1 MLFRSGSVYQR
12 LLDAFLRRVL
22 LLDHKLSTRLLVF
35 SAVLIVFPLLAVG
48 VISYQQSQQV
58 LEQKSRESSWQ
69 IIGQVQHYVEDY
81 FRDFEIST
89 LKIVNHP
96 DTIAYLR
103 QETIDAGETSESL
116 RRDVRIVLMD
126 ASFSRS
132 DIANVT
138 IVLNDGQKISAQES
152 DYNELYLIER
162 EYWFWSVPYTGEP
175 MLFSRV
181 IPWNNRLEPVITI
194 VKRFVSPQT
203 LEPFGLLLIDVNY
216 RRLEEVTR
224 KVQLGDSGFLF
235 ILDER
240 GHYVYHPQSDRIGT
254 PVDEDV
260 LRHMRDEPSG
270 SFVNGEDR
278 KNLLTYSFSPNLNWW
293 IVTSIPYDELT
304 SPINYIG
311 KTILTTVII
320 SLVAAYLLGVGFA
333 ASLIRPIRRLMQYMK
348 RVEVGDF
355 SGKVEVKYHD
365 ELGLLSHGF
374 NKMVERLSELL
385 NEIYFSRLR
394 ETEMSLRQKETELK
408 VLQSQMNPH
417 FFYNFLD
424 TIRGMAMDRDMDD
437 IAQMAAS
444 LGKVLRYNLKNSSP
458 VVTLREELDIC
469 EQYLSIQ
476 KFRFEEKL
484 NYSIDVPEW
493 AKNQYVAKFSLQPIV
508 ENCIVHGLEPNH
520 RPTDIRITAT
530 MVRKGVM
537 SVIIADTGVGIDS
550 LKLARLRKQMS
561 EDRDITAG
569 GEHLGVLN
577 VHQRNRNLFGDEF
590 GLSVHSEAGKGTEV
604 RLILPCAEDTWETV
618 PSGGGYADE
627 LHSSCG

>member
-1 MLFRSGSVYQR
+1 MHRT
-12 LLDAFLRRVL
+12 LLDAFLRRIL
-22 LLDHKLSTRLLVF
+22 LLDHRLSVRLLVF
-35 SAVLIVFPLLAVG
+35 SAVLIVFPLLTVG
-48 VISYQQSQQV
+48 IISYQQSQKV

-69 IIGQVQHYVEDY
+69 IIGQVQHYIEDY
-81 FRDFEIST
+81 FRDFEIAT

-103 QETIDAGETSESL
+103 QETINAGGMNESL
-116 RRDVRIVLMD
+116 RRDVRIVLMN

-152 DYNELYLIER
+152 DYNELFRIER
-162 EYWFWSVPYTGEP
+162 EYWYRSIPNTGEA

-181 IPWNNRLEPVITI
+181 IQWNNRLEPVITI

-240 GHYVYHPQSDRIGT
+240 GRYVYHPQSDRIGT
-254 PVDEDV
+254 PVGDDI
-260 LRHMRDEPSG
+260 LRLMRNESAG
-270 SFVNGEDR
+270 SFVTGEEQ
-278 KNLLTYSFSPNLNWW
+278 KSLLTYSFSPDLNWW
-293 IVTSIPYDELT
+293 IVISIPYDELT

-320 SLVAAYLLGVGFA
+320 SLAIAYLLGAGFA
-333 ASLIRPIRRLMQYMK
+333 ASLIRPIRHLMQYMK
-348 RVEVGDF
+348 RVEIGDF
-355 SGKVEVKYHD
+355 SGKVEVKYND

-484 NYSIDVPEW
+484 NYCIDVPEW

-508 ENCIVHGLEPNH
+508 ENCIVHGLEPNDK
-520 RPTDIRITAT
+520 PTEIRITAK
-530 MVRKGVM
+530 MMRKGMM
-537 SVIIADTGVGIDS
+537 SVIIADTGVGIDA
-550 LKLARLRKQMS
+550 LKLARLRRQLS

-569 GEHLGVLN
+569 GEHIGVLN
-577 VHQRNRNLFGDEF
+577 VHQRNRNLFGEEF
-590 GLSVHSEAGKGTEV
+590 GVTVHSEANKGTEV
-604 RLILPCAEDTWETV
+604 HLLLPCSEDIISEDTMETV
-618 PSGGGYADE
+618 PSGGGFADE